1 MLLTG
6 IPRFSM
12 FLTGTLLGFSCF
24 DWHCQVFH
32 AFDWY
37 SARFLM
43 FLTGIA
49 RFSMLLTG
57 TLPGFSCF

>member
-1 MLLTG
+1 
-6 IPRFSM
+6 M
-12 FLTGTLLGFSCF
+12 FLTGTARFSMLLNGTLPGFSCF

-43 FLTGIA
+43 LLTGTA
-49 RFSMLLTG
+49 RFSMLLIG